1 MGGTLRAWRRGRPER
16 RPQRATWGSAC
27 APPCCLLRF
36 SCVPREAAEKAGQH
50 TEAALMGALP
60 MVVPDFKNV
69 VMPAIVVA
77 LDEWK
82 RDAEKS
88 EWPLVAR
95 GAAGMA

>member
-1 MGGTLRAWRRGRPER
+1 
-16 RPQRATWGSAC
+16 
-27 APPCCLLRF
+27 
-36 SCVPREAAEKAGQH
+36 
-50 TEAALMGALP
+50 MGALP